1 VGLNC
6 GGTGSSGGGGLCA
19 ATVVVV
25 GSRYQDGMSR
35 SFRANQ

>member
-19 ATVVVV
+19 AIVVVV

-35 SFRANQ
+35 SFMANQ